1 MPNYFCEVE
10 LMLKRSSLGVA
21 VWVLAFAFAPTAL
34 RAEDVIE
41 KTGVGVGVTVGNMW
55 FLPVKAISVTM
66 GALSG
71 ALSYV
76 VTGGNTE
83 LTKQIWRDTS
93 QGPYIITP
101 DVARMGVGQR
111 PELTEKNESGMQP
124 TSTK

>member
-1 MPNYFCEVE
+1 MSK
-10 LMLKRSSLGVA
+10 LSKLGIA
-21 VWVLAFAFAPTAL
+21 VLFLSFALLPAGLL

-41 KTGVGVGVTVGNMW
+41 KAGVGVGVTVGNMW

-76 VTGGNTE
+76 VTGGNAE
-83 LTKQIWRDTS
+83 LSKQIWRDTS

-124 TSTK
+124 NSTK